1 MRNVKYTI
9 SFLSNDQKLLQ
20 FVEEKRRTQNFSAYI
35 RNLIRNDM
43 ESSENPDFEDIYK
56 YVVRRIKEDGYMIDG
71 NGMSTQNCTY
81 FLRKVID
88 SRSFILKH
96 LFPYT

>member
-71 NGMSTQNCTY
+71 NLSNQVVD
-81 FLRKVID
+81 LIDEADKEVILD
-88 SRSFILKH
+88 
-96 LFPYT
+96 LF

>member
-56 YVVRRIKEDGYMIDG
+56 YVVRRIKEDEYMIDG
-71 NGMSTQNCTY
+71 NLSNQVVD
-81 FLRKVID
+81 LIDEADKEVILD
-88 SRSFILKH
+88 
-96 LFPYT
+96 LF

>member
-20 FVEEKRRTQNFSAYI
+20 FVEEKRRTQNFSEYI

-71 NGMSTQNCTY
+71 NLSNQVVD
-81 FLRKVID
+81 LIDEADKEVILD
-88 SRSFILKH
+88 
-96 LFPYT
+96 LF

>member
-43 ESSENPDFEDIYK
+43 ESSENPDFEYIYK

-71 NGMSTQNCTY
+71 NLSNQVVD
-81 FLRKVID
+81 LIDEADKEVILD
-88 SRSFILKH
+88 
-96 LFPYT
+96 LF